1 MECICNNQF
10 LILIMYSIH
19 TVKQLLIKTILFC
32 IFLYCIYFQIV
43 DGGPI
48 HPDFLKSEFTH
59 SNSINHI

>member
-1 MECICNNQF
+1 
-10 LILIMYSIH
+10 MYSIH

-48 HPDFLKSEFTH
+48 HPDFLKRYDPFLRFG
-59 SNSINHI
+59 